1 MCRIIYY
8 IFLIP
13 IHNTLFKLVVLYTV
27 ILSLHS
33 LIIQSFNF
41 TIHLPP
47 SFPLTLSCSV
57 VALSLNIPKAWANKQ
72 SVRTWTVR
80 DPAKEAAGGVAG
92 GKHSRFV
99 ENKTLIQTPSL
110 SSSSASPSSS
120 SAANPKPKPS
130 VLAVREQQQLRRE
143 RFAANWVSFATLLG
157 RKGGREWG

>member
-1 MCRIIYY
+1 M
-8 IFLIP
+8 
-13 IHNTLFKLVVLYTV
+13 
-27 ILSLHS
+27 
-33 LIIQSFNF
+33 
-41 TIHLPP
+41 
-47 SFPLTLSCSV
+47 
-57 VALSLNIPKAWANKQ
+57 
-72 SVRTWTVR
+72 R

-110 SSSSASPSSS
+110 SSSS

-157 RKGGREWG
+157 GKGGRE